1 MAKLKKSEK
10 RLLIGLSVV
19 ALVSGI
25 ILYDIYGPKKPS
37 EPEIISQSDP
47 AKKSTEPANTGTSS
61 RGSRGGGGGGGGG
74 GNSRGGGGSAA
85 KVDITNIEKH
95 NKPNDCW
102 TTIDGEAYDITRFI
116 QEYQSTNKNIANFC
130 GTYGFEVGFLAENP
144 SLREY
149 VLQNSTKV

>member
-61 RGSRGGGGGGGGG
+61 RGSRGGGGGG